1 MASRNPTAGAA
12 RKLEVAQQ
20 KWSEKLVSDEKFCD
34 AVAILGAEGHRR
46 PFLRAHLAA
55 MSEPLCAAL
64 YGEFQEAN
72 KGELVLKDVHCEAF
86 DVILRCAC
94 HLPFNLTPQRAIY
107 TLKAAQL
114 YLIDEL
120 QEYCLDYLGKL
131 SDSTSVLQA
140 MTAAVKLSHAL
151 PEDVQKKYWVHI
163 LLNSKK
169 VLESPAFIEAHGCI
183 IAGLIKLEEFEV
195 NEEVLWSQL
204 LKWSA
209 NAVRNAELLG
219 PFADATGDREKR
231 LKNDCPGSEGLGMN
245 ELAQQGA
252 ILEMISRHIRFA
264 AMSKTFF
271 FDKART
277 YLTRDHCDTV
287 IAYFLLN
294 RKSGE
299 LLTSKRE
306 VSPEELLVPPFLAV
320 QQCCPKV
327 VSDDISRLVTGSG
340 SWTPTREKSWLM
352 VELKEINLVTRVE
365 LTFSPQGVVWPCRL
379 SVERTVQDF
388 FDQIEIF
395 EEQINLQV
403 KGRTQSS
410 TLNIGGTRGDR
421 LYFKPQYPNGT
432 ANANLEFIR
441 KAAAVT
447 SIKVFG
453 RKKDISEVAKEVVQ
467 CKSEELLAC
476 TTAPSIP
483 MNGTDGE
490 SS

>member
-1 MASRNPTAGAA
+1 MLVVVLFFFFQWL
-12 RKLEVAQQ
+12 KQ
-20 KWSEKLVSDEKFCD
+20 K
-34 AVAILGAEGHRR
+34 
-46 PFLRAHLAA
+46 
-55 MSEPLCAAL
+55 
-64 YGEFQEAN
+64 
-72 KGELVLKDVHCEAF
+72 
-86 DVILRCAC
+86 
-94 HLPFNLTPQRAIY
+94 
-107 TLKAAQL
+107 
-114 YLIDEL
+114 
-120 QEYCLDYLGKL
+120 
-131 SDSTSVLQA
+131 
-140 MTAAVKLSHAL
+140 
-151 PEDVQKKYWVHI
+151 VQ
-163 LLNSKK
+163 
-169 VLESPAFIEAHGCI
+169 GCI
-183 IAGLIKLEEFEV
+183 IAGLIKLEEFAV
-195 NEEVLWSQL
+195 DEEVLWSQL

-277 YLTRDHCDTV
+277 YLTRDHCDAV

-320 QQCCPKV
+320 QQCGPNI

-340 SWTPTREKSWLM
+340 SWTPTREKSCLM
-352 VELKEINLVTRVE
+352 VELKEMNLVTRVE
-365 LTFSPQGVVWPCRL
+365 LTFSPQGVVWPCTLQCRS
-379 SVERTVQDF
+379 SVE
-388 FDQIEIF
+388 IEI
-395 EEQINLQV
+395 ETLEV
-403 KGRTQSS
+403 KGRTQSC
-410 TLNIGGTRGDR
+410 TRHVRGKK
-421 LYFKPQYPNGT
+421 LYFRPQYPNGT

-453 RKKDISEVAKEVVQ
+453 MKKDISEVAKEVVQ
-467 CKSEELLAC
+467 CKAEELLAC

-490 SS
+490 AS

>member
-1 MASRNPTAGAA
+1 MFIVKPSMWYSAVLVTCRSISRLSGQSARWKLPSYISSRNSRSIALTTWGSYQTPHQSFRQWRRQWSCPMRCQRMCRRSIGFTFCSIARRCWNLRLSLKHMVAKICLSQKHVWFPRYWAG
-12 RKLEVAQQ
+12 E
-20 KWSEKLVSDEKFCD
+20 W
-34 AVAILGAEGHRR
+34 
-46 PFLRAHLAA
+46 
-55 MSEPLCAAL
+55 
-64 YGEFQEAN
+64 
-72 KGELVLKDVHCEAF
+72 LVLFCLVGCSLVF
-86 DVILRCAC
+86 
-94 HLPFNLTPQRAIY
+94 FFQW
-107 TLKAAQL
+107 LKQ
-114 YLIDEL
+114 
-120 QEYCLDYLGKL
+120 K
-131 SDSTSVLQA
+131 
-140 MTAAVKLSHAL
+140 
-151 PEDVQKKYWVHI
+151 VQ
-163 LLNSKK
+163 
-169 VLESPAFIEAHGCI
+169 GCI
-183 IAGLIKLEEFEV
+183 IAGLIKLEEFAV
-195 NEEVLWSQL
+195 DEEVLWSQL

-277 YLTRDHCDTV
+277 YLTRDHCDAV

-320 QQCCPKV
+320 QQCGPNI

-340 SWTPTREKSWLM
+340 SWTPTREKSCLM
-352 VELKEINLVTRVE
+352 VELKEMNLVTRVE
-365 LTFSPQGVVWPCRL
+365 LTFSPQGVVWPCTLQCRS
-379 SVERTVQDF
+379 SVE
-388 FDQIEIF
+388 IEI
-395 EEQINLQV
+395 ETLEV
-403 KGRTQSS
+403 KGRTQSC
-410 TLNIGGTRGDR
+410 TRHVRGKK
-421 LYFKPQYPNGT
+421 LYFRPQYPNGT

-453 RKKDISEVAKEVVQ
+453 MKKDISEVAKEVVQ
-467 CKSEELLAC
+467 CKAEELLAC

-490 SS
+490 ASW

>member
-1 MASRNPTAGAA
+1 MWG
-12 RKLEVAQQ
+12 KLKVAQQ

-107 TLKAAQL
+107 TLKAAKL

-120 QEYCLDYLGKL
+120 QEHCLDYLGKL

-183 IAGLIKLEEFEV
+183 IAGLIKLEEFAV
-195 NEEVLWSQL
+195 DEEVLWSQL

-277 YLTRDHCDTV
+277 YLTRDHCDAV

-306 VSPEELLVPPFLAV
+306 FSPEELLIPPFLAV
-320 QQCCPKV
+320 QQCGPKV

-340 SWTPTREKSWLM
+340 SWTPTREKSCLM

-379 SVERTVQDF
+379 SVERTVQDL
-388 FDQIEIF
+388 FDQIEIV
-395 EEQINLQV
+395 EEQINLEV

-410 TLNIGGTRGDR
+410 TCTVGGTDKLHIR
-421 LYFKPQYPNGT
+421 PQYPT
-432 ANANLEFIR
+432 STSTSNAAHLQFIR

-447 SIKVFG
+447 SIKVW
-453 RKKDISEVAKEVVQ
+453 RKKNISKFAKEVVQ
-467 CKSEELLAC
+467 CKSEELLSC

-490 SS
+490 SM

>member
-1 MASRNPTAGAA
+1 MVVVLFSFQCL
-12 RKLEVAQQ
+12 KQ
-20 KWSEKLVSDEKFCD
+20 K
-34 AVAILGAEGHRR
+34 
-46 PFLRAHLAA
+46 
-55 MSEPLCAAL
+55 
-64 YGEFQEAN
+64 
-72 KGELVLKDVHCEAF
+72 
-86 DVILRCAC
+86 
-94 HLPFNLTPQRAIY
+94 
-107 TLKAAQL
+107 
-114 YLIDEL
+114 
-120 QEYCLDYLGKL
+120 
-131 SDSTSVLQA
+131 
-140 MTAAVKLSHAL
+140 
-151 PEDVQKKYWVHI
+151 VQ
-163 LLNSKK
+163 
-169 VLESPAFIEAHGCI
+169 GCI

-195 NEEVLWSQL
+195 DEEVLWSQL

-306 VSPEELLVPPFLAV
+306 VSPEEILVPPFLAV
-320 QQCCPKV
+320 QQFSPNI

-352 VELKEINLVTRVE
+352 VELKEINWVTRVE

-379 SVERTVQDF
+379 SVHRAVQTPLF
-388 FDQIEIF
+388 ETEIEI
-395 EEQINLQV
+395 EDIHLEV

-410 TLNIGGTRGDR
+410 TRHVRGACGDK
-421 LYFKPQYPNGT
+421 LYFRPHHPTSN
-432 ANANLEFIR
+432 AANLEFVR

-453 RKKDISEVAKEVVQ
+453 MKKDISEVAKEVVQ
-467 CKSEELLAC
+467 CKFEELLSC
-476 TTAPSIP
+476 TTTSSIP

-490 SS
+490 AS